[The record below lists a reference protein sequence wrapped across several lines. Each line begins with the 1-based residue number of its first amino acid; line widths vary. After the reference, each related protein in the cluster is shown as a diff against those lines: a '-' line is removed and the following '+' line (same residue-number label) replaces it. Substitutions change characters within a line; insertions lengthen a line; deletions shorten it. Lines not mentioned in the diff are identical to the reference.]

1 MQGNNK
7 NQKLVK
13 ARYTAERKKAGRR
26 ERGSA
31 LLVCEGKCTEPFYIQ
46 GLLKHLDIS
55 PASVEIIEG
64 QSNSNAV
71 AVVDRA
77 RQRFDQKPADR
88 VFVLIDSEQ
97 ADLARALQQC
107 ATPLQRESKKRDF
120 LEFGLNPF

>member
-13 ARYTAERKKAGRR
+13 ARHTAERKKAGRR

-31 LLVCEGKCTEPFYIQ
+31 LLVCEGKCTEPFYLQ
-46 GLLKHLDIS
+46 GILEHLDIS
-55 PASVEIIEG
+55 AASVEIIEG

-71 AVVDRA
+71 AVVNRA
-77 RQRFDQKPADR
+77 RQRFDQVPRDR

-120 LEFGLNPF
+120 LKFGLNPF